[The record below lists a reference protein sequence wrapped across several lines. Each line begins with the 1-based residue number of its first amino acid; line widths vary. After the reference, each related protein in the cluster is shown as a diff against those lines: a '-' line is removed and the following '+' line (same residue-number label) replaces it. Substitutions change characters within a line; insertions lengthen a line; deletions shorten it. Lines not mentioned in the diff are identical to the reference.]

1 MATIANLAVSV
12 LELSIDDC
20 IDFIKELRRKR
31 RIPKVKKVTKKVSGK
46 KPTTMSIDTLVSK
59 LSESDVDALIKT
71 LEEES

>member
-46 KPTTMSIDTLVSK
+46 KPTTMSIDALVSK
-59 LSESDVDALIKT
+59 LSESDVDALIKA